1 MIEYRVLSKDRQ
13 GRRGEAALHV
23 KEQLKCMELLYG
35 LGESPIEC
43 AGLDQR
49 RGQGG

>member
-1 MIEYRVLSKDRQ
+1 MVEYRVLSKDRQ
-13 GRRGEAALHV
+13 GRGEAALHV
-23 KEQLKCMELLYG
+23 KEQLERLELLYG

-49 RGQGG
+49 RGQGR